1 MIPLTLATV
10 IIMGLGL
17 VSIHASNQKMP
28 KEAKIKAK
36 YLDKARKHSDRFFA
50 PFIDWHKVSSVNGC
64 GKLSNGSINDVVGIC
79 VARYRFKFKIA
90 LKIFITM
97 HFVGCLFSGIL
108 GKY

>member
-1 MIPLTLATV
+1 MLVFTVCLFTHSLILTSCYCVCTMIPLTLATV
-10 IIMGLGL
+10 IMMGLGL
-17 VSIHASNQKMP
+17 AIASIHASNQKMP

-79 VARYRFKFKIA
+79 VAR
-90 LKIFITM
+90 
-97 HFVGCLFSGIL
+97 
-108 GKY
+108 

>member
-10 IIMGLGL
+10 IMMGLGL
-17 VSIHASNQKMP
+17 ASIHASNQKMP

-50 PFIDWHKVSSVNGC
+50 PFIGWHKVSSVHGC

-79 VARYRFKFKIA
+79 VAR
-90 LKIFITM
+90 
-97 HFVGCLFSGIL
+97 
-108 GKY
+108 

>member
-10 IIMGLGL
+10 IMMGLGL
-17 VSIHASNQKMP
+17 AIASIHASNQKMP

-64 GKLSNGSINDVVGIC
+64 GKLSNGSTNDVVGIC
-79 VARYRFKFKIA
+79 VAR
-90 LKIFITM
+90 
-97 HFVGCLFSGIL
+97 
-108 GKY
+108 